1 LKNSKVTAANEQ
13 KIKYE
18 DMEEI
23 MVKTHARQPDDSMF
37 PVCKTPFGWLGKKN
51 TSQLKKDVEAD
62 LGVAISVYFSLFKG
76 FIVLLGCISVLSL
89 PVIAIYAS

>member
-1 LKNSKVTAANEQ
+1 LTNRKATDANEQ
-13 KIKYE
+13 KINFKE
-18 DMEEI
+18 MEEI
-23 MVKTHARQPDDSMF
+23 MVKTHARQPDGSMF

-51 TSQLKKDVEAD
+51 ISQLKKDVEAD